1 MAGYAQQDAEECWG
15 AILGNLKDVPIEGG
29 NGGSNKKFVESY
41 MMGTMRREQVTFFSP
56 TFTSLLII
64 VPFQVKKYRIHN

>member
-41 MMGTMRREQVTFFSP
+41 MMGTMRREQVTFFP
-56 TFTSLLII
+56 KVYFITHHCTL
-64 VPFQVKKYRIHN
+64 PG